1 MNDLDESNSLR
12 VISAEP
18 EQIRVSVF
26 GGNTQLDIGLP
37 LDLPVSSFIPDLT
50 KLVRS
55 RDATPSDDSRGKEE
69 RRTFGV
75 LSRFDTGVEI
85 GPDKTLREAGVVN
98 GELLRL
104 SSQRALSPPTL
115 YDDVVDAAAQLNKA
129 AYAEWDSRSARW
141 MGLVGANLGAIALA
155 LLLIQPLSQVQRVTM
170 TGLGVIAVVGLTTF
184 AAVARRSF
192 ALDDVAVA
200 LGAATIPISATL
212 LGVPLIAFGGYG
224 FAGACAALLLTN
236 YVCYRAIGTGYW
248 VFLASS
254 LAAGLCGVAVLIHSI
269 GVRTDIVCVVSAIV
283 TILMCAAVPRLT
295 AGIDHFEAP
304 NSPVDVERS
313 DDEWALENPFPT
325 ETPQVADTTNSGTNM
340 PTAEQVWA
348 RVHQAALTRAALL
361 LSFAGT
367 AVAADTVLLRDRG
380 VVTWQVFA
388 FALTCAVALG
398 LRSRHPRTWAER
410 IALALPATSLAV
422 ITCVVSQHGILPLPL
437 ASTGVLL
444 AVAVGAVL
452 LGLTAQPAPTLST
465 GRTTLLGYLDYLAV
479 GALIPVGLWALGLYE
494 HLGPWW

>member
-55 RDATPSDDSRGKEE
+55 RDAAPSDDSRGKEE

-85 GPDKTLREAGVVN
+85 RPDKTLREAGVVN

-104 SSQRALSPPTL
+104 ASQRALSPPTL

-141 MGLVGANLGAIALA
+141 MGLVGANLGAITLA
-155 LLLIQPLSQVQRVTM
+155 LLLIQPLSQVQRATM
-170 TGLGVIAVVGLTTF
+170 SGLGVIALVGLTTF
-184 AAVARRSF
+184 AAVAHRSF

-212 LGVPLIAFGGYG
+212 IGAPLTDFGDYG

-236 YVCYRAIGTGYW
+236 YVCYRAIGTGHW
-248 VFLASS
+248 IFLASS

-295 AGIDHFEAP
+295 VGIDHFEAP
-304 NSPVDVERS
+304 TAAVDAERS

-348 RVHQAALTRAALL
+348 RVHQAALTRSALL
-361 LSFAGT
+361 LGFAGT
-367 AVAADTVLLRDRG
+367 AVAAATVLLRDSG
-380 VVTWQVFA
+380 VVAWQVFT

-398 LRSRHPRTWAER
+398 LRSRNPRTSAER
-410 IALALPATSLAV
+410 IALALPATALAV
-422 ITCVVSQHGILPLPL
+422 ITCAISQRGIFPMPL
-437 ASTGVLL
+437 AAVGVLL
-444 AVAVGAVL
+444 AVAVGAVV
-452 LGLTAQPAPTLST
+452 LGLTARQTPTLTS
-465 GRTTLLGYLDYLAV
+465 RRMAVLEYLDYLTV
-479 GALIPVGLWALGLYE
+479 GALIPVGLWALGVYE

>member
-26 GGNTQLDIGLP
+26 GGSTQLDIGLP

-55 RDATPSDDSRGKEE
+55 RDTTPNDDSRGKEE

-85 GPDKTLREAGVVN
+85 RPDKTLREAGVVN

-129 AYAEWDSRSARW
+129 AYAEWDLRSARW

-155 LLLIQPLSQVQRVTM
+155 MLLIQQLSQVQRATM
-170 TGLGVIAVVGLTTF
+170 SGLGVIAVVGLATF
-184 AAVARRSF
+184 AAIAHRSF

-212 LGVPLIAFGGYG
+212 VGEPLIAFGGYG
-224 FAGACAALLLTN
+224 FVGACGALLLIN
-236 YVCYRAIGTGYW
+236 YVCSRVIGTGHW
-248 VFLASS
+248 IFLAGS
-254 LAAGLCGVAVLIHSI
+254 LAAGLCGVSVLIHSI

-283 TILMCAAVPRLT
+283 TTLMCAAVPRLT
-295 AGIDHFEAP
+295 VGIDHFEAP
-304 NSPVDVERS
+304 TAAIDAERS
-313 DDEWALENPFPT
+313 DDEWALENAFPT
-325 ETPQVADTTNSGTNM
+325 ETPPLADTTNSGTNM
-340 PTAEQVWA
+340 PTAEEVWA

-361 LSFAGT
+361 LGFSGT
-367 AVAADTVLLRDRG
+367 AVAAATVLLLDSG
-380 VVTWQVFA
+380 VVVWQVFA
-388 FALTCAVALG
+388 FTLTCALALG

-410 IALALPATSLAV
+410 IALALPATALGV
-422 ITCVVSQHGILPLPL
+422 IVCVISQRGIFPMPL
-437 ASTGVLL
+437 ASMGVLL
-444 AVAVGAVL
+444 AVAVGAVV
-452 LGLTAQPAPTLST
+452 LGLTARPATVPPT

-479 GALIPVGLWALGLYE
+479 GALIPVGLWALGVYE

>member
-55 RDATPSDDSRGKEE
+55 RDATPNDDARGKEE

-85 GPDKTLREAGVVN
+85 HADKTLREAGVAN

-129 AYAEWDSRSARW
+129 AYAEWDSRSARR
-141 MGLVGANLGAIALA
+141 MGLLGANLGAIALA

-170 TGLGVIAVVGLTTF
+170 SGLCVIALVGLTTF
-184 AAVARRSF
+184 AAVAHRSF

-212 LGVPLIAFGGYG
+212 IGVPLTSFGGYG
-224 FAGACAALLLTN
+224 FAGACAALLLIN
-236 YVCYRAIGTGYW
+236 YLCYRAIGTGHW

-254 LAAGLCGVAVLIHSI
+254 LTGGLCGVAVLIHSI

-304 NSPVDVERS
+304 TAAVDAERS

-325 ETPQVADTTNSGTNM
+325 ETPQVASTTNSGTNM

-348 RVHQAALTRAALL
+348 RVHQAALTRSALL

-367 AVAADTVLLRDRG
+367 AVAAATTLLHGSG
-380 VVTWQVFA
+380 VVTWQIFA

-398 LRSRHPRTWAER
+398 LRSRHPHTWAER
-410 IALALPATSLAV
+410 IALALPATALAV
-422 ITCVVSQHGILPLPL
+422 TVCVISQRGVVLMPL
-437 ASTGVLL
+437 ASMGVLL
-444 AVAVGAVL
+444 AVAVGAVV
-452 LGLTAQPAPTLST
+452 LGLTARPALALPT
-465 GRTTLLGYLDYLAV
+465 GRTTLLEYLDYLAV
-479 GALIPVGLWALGLYE
+479 GALIPVGLWALGVYE

>member
-55 RDATPSDDSRGKEE
+55 RDAAPSDDSRGKEE

-141 MGLVGANLGAIALA
+141 MGLIGANLGAIALA
-155 LLLIQPLSQVQRVTM
+155 LLLIQPLSQVQRATM
-170 TGLGVIAVVGLTTF
+170 SGLGVIAVVGLVTF
-184 AAVARRSF
+184 AAIAHRSF

-200 LGAATIPISATL
+200 LGAATIPVNATL
-212 LGVPLIAFGGYG
+212 VGVPLIAFGGYG
-224 FAGACAALLLTN
+224 FVGACAALVLIN
-236 YVCYRAIGTGYW
+236 YMCYRVIGTGHW
-248 VFLASS
+248 IFLASS
-254 LAAGLCGVAVLIHSI
+254 LAAALCGVAVLIHSI

-304 NSPVDVERS
+304 TAAVDAERS

-325 ETPQVADTTNSGTNM
+325 ETAPATDTTNSGTNM
-340 PTAEQVWA
+340 PTAEEVWA
-348 RVHQAALTRAALL
+348 RVHQAALTRSALL
-361 LSFAGT
+361 LGFAGT
-367 AVAADTVLLRDRG
+367 AVAAVTVLLRDGG
-380 VVTWQVFA
+380 VVVWQVFA
-388 FALTCAVALG
+388 FTLTCAVALG
-398 LRSRHPRTWAER
+398 LRSRNPRTWAER
-410 IALALPATSLAV
+410 IAVALPATALAIIVCV
-422 ITCVVSQHGILPLPL
+422 IAQNGVLPMPL
-437 ASTGVLL
+437 ASVGVLL
-444 AVAVGAVL
+444 AAAVGAVV
-452 LGLTAQPAPTLST
+452 LGLTARPAKVLPAR
-465 GRTTLLGYLDYLAV
+465 RTTLLEYLDYLAV
-479 GALIPVGLWALGLYE
+479 GALIPVGLWALGVYE

>member
-55 RDATPSDDSRGKEE
+55 RDAAPSDDSRGKEE

-85 GPDKTLREAGVVN
+85 RPDKTLREAGVVN

-141 MGLVGANLGAIALA
+141 MGLVGANLGAITLA
-155 LLLIQPLSQVQRVTM
+155 LLLIQPLSQVQRATM
-170 TGLGVIAVVGLTTF
+170 SGLGVIALVGLTTF
-184 AAVARRSF
+184 AAVAHRSF

-212 LGVPLIAFGGYG
+212 IGAPLTDFGDYG

-236 YVCYRAIGTGYW
+236 YVCYRAIGTGHW
-248 VFLASS
+248 IFLASS

-283 TILMCAAVPRLT
+283 TILMCAAVPRFT
-295 AGIDHFEAP
+295 VGIDHFEAP
-304 NSPVDVERS
+304 TAAVDAERS

-348 RVHQAALTRAALL
+348 RVHQAALTRSALL
-361 LSFAGT
+361 LGFAGT
-367 AVAADTVLLRDRG
+367 AVAAATVLLRDSG
-380 VVTWQVFA
+380 VVAWQVFT

-398 LRSRHPRTWAER
+398 LRSRNPRTSAER
-410 IALALPATSLAV
+410 IALALPATALVV
-422 ITCVVSQHGILPLPL
+422 ITCAISQRGIFPMPL
-437 ASTGVLL
+437 AAVGVLL
-444 AVAVGAVL
+444 AVAVGAVV
-452 LGLTAQPAPTLST
+452 LGLTARQTPTLTS
-465 GRTTLLGYLDYLAV
+465 RRMAVLEYLDYLTV
-479 GALIPVGLWALGLYE
+479 GALIPVGLWALGVYE

>member
-26 GGNTQLDIGLP
+26 GSSTQLDIGLP

-55 RDATPSDDSRGKEE
+55 RDAAPSDDTRGKEE

-85 GPDKTLREAGVVN
+85 RPDKTLREAGVVN

-141 MGLVGANLGAIALA
+141 IGLVGANLGAITLA

-170 TGLGVIAVVGLTTF
+170 SGLGVIALVGLTTF
-184 AAVARRSF
+184 AAIAHRSF

-212 LGVPLIAFGGYG
+212 VGAPLTDFGDYG

-236 YVCYRAIGTGYW
+236 YVCYRAIGTGHW
-248 VFLASS
+248 IFLASS

-295 AGIDHFEAP
+295 VGIDHFEAP
-304 NSPVDVERS
+304 TAAVDAERS

-348 RVHQAALTRAALL
+348 RVHQAALTRSALL
-361 LSFAGT
+361 LGFAGT
-367 AVAADTVLLRDRG
+367 AVAAATVLLRDSG
-380 VVTWQVFA
+380 VVAWQVFT

-398 LRSRHPRTWAER
+398 LRSRHPRTSAER
-410 IALALPATSLAV
+410 IALALPATALAV
-422 ITCVVSQHGILPLPL
+422 ITCVISQRGILPMPL
-437 ASTGVLL
+437 ASMGVLL
-444 AVAVGAVL
+444 AIAVGAVV
-452 LGLTAQPAPTLST
+452 LGLTAQPGPTLPS
-465 GRTTLLGYLDYLAV
+465 GRTTLLGYLDYLTV
-479 GALIPVGLWALGLYE
+479 GALIPVGLWALGVYGY
-494 HLGPWW
+494 LGPWW

>member
-55 RDATPSDDSRGKEE
+55 RGATPNDDASGKEE

-85 GPDKTLREAGVVN
+85 RPDKTLREAGVAN

-129 AYAEWDSRSARW
+129 AYAEWDSRSARL
-141 MGLVGANLGAIALA
+141 MGLLGANLGAIALA
-155 LLLIQPLSQVQRVTM
+155 LLLIQPLSQVQRATM
-170 TGLGVIAVVGLTTF
+170 SGLGVIALAGLTTF
-184 AAVARRSF
+184 AAVAHRSF
-192 ALDDVAVA
+192 ALDDVAIA
-200 LGAATIPISATL
+200 LGAATIPVSATL
-212 LGVPLIAFGGYG
+212 IGVPLTSFGGYG
-224 FAGACAALLLTN
+224 FAGACSALLLIN
-236 YVCYRAIGTGYW
+236 YICYRVIGTGHW

-254 LAAGLCGVAVLIHSI
+254 LTAGLCGVAVLIHSI

-304 NSPVDVERS
+304 AAAVDAERS
-313 DDEWALENPFPT
+313 DDEWALENPFPA
-325 ETPQVADTTNSGTNM
+325 ETPQVANTTNSGTNM

-367 AVAADTVLLRDRG
+367 AVAAATTLLRDSG
-380 VVTWQVFA
+380 VPTWPVFA
-388 FALTCAVALG
+388 FALTCAVVLG
-398 LRSRHPRTWAER
+398 LRSRNPHTWAER
-410 IALALPATSLAV
+410 IALALPATILAIIVCV
-422 ITCVVSQHGILPLPL
+422 ISQHGIHPMPL
-437 ASTGVLL
+437 ASMGVLL
-444 AVAVGAVL
+444 AAAVGAVV
-452 LGLTAQPAPTLST
+452 LGLSARPATAST
-465 GRTTLLGYLDYLAV
+465 GRTTLLEYLDYLAV
-479 GALIPVGLWALGLYE
+479 GALIPVGLWALGVYE

>member
-55 RDATPSDDSRGKEE
+55 RDAVSNDDSRGKEE

-85 GPDKTLREAGVVN
+85 RPDKTLREAGVVN

-129 AYAEWDSRSARW
+129 AYAEWNSRSARW
-141 MGLVGANLGAIALA
+141 MGLVGANLSSIALA
-155 LLLIQPLSQVQRVTM
+155 LLLVQPLSQVQRVTIS
-170 TGLGVIAVVGLTTF
+170 GLGVIAVVGLAAF
-184 AAVARRSF
+184 AAIAHRSF
-192 ALDDVAVA
+192 ALDGVAVA
-200 LGAATIPISATL
+200 LCAAIIPISAPL
-212 LGVPLIAFGGYG
+212 IGVPLIAFGGYG
-224 FAGACAALLLTN
+224 FVGACAALLLAN
-236 YVCYRAIGTGYW
+236 YVCYRVIGTGRW
-248 VFLASS
+248 IFLASS
-254 LAAGLCGVAVLIHSI
+254 LAAGLCGVAVLIHTI
-269 GVRTDIVCVVSAIV
+269 GVSTDIVCVVSAIL

-304 NSPVDVERS
+304 SATFDAERS

-325 ETPQVADTTNSGTNM
+325 ETPQVANTTNSGTNM

-348 RVHQAALTRAALL
+348 RVHQAALTRSALL
-361 LSFAGT
+361 LGFAGT
-367 AVAADTVLLRDRG
+367 AVAAVTVLLRDGG
-380 VVTWQVFA
+380 VVVWQVFT

-398 LRSRHPRTWAER
+398 LRSRNPNTWVER
-410 IALALPATSLAV
+410 IALALPATVLAIIACV
-422 ITCVVSQHGILPLPL
+422 ISQRGIFPMPL
-437 ASTGVLL
+437 ASIGVLL
-444 AVAVGAVL
+444 AAAVGAVA
-452 LGLTAQPAPTLST
+452 LGLTARQATTLPTR
-465 GRTTLLGYLDYLAV
+465 RTTLLEYLDYLAV
-479 GALIPVGLWALGLYE
+479 GALIPIGLWTLGVYE